1 LRRSAHA
8 RAPRR
13 RTARSARYTPE
24 EILQIIA
31 IRAALQRLK
40 RSFAVAKKK

>member
-8 RAPRR
+8 RALRR

-31 IRAALQRLK
+31 IRAALR
-40 RSFAVAKKK
+40 VEKKFCRREKK